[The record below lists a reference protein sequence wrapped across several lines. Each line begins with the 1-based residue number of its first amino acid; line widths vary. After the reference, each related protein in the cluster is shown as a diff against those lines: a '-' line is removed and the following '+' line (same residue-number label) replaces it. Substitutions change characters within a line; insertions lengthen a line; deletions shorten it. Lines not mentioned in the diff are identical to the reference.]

1 MTRSAEL
8 RHGEQVRQPGDVASP
23 SQLPTIAANAAAC
36 PVELQFSAISKGLL
50 MATAAVPDIIH
61 VARLARSMYSLSQ
74 SRSGSCRFA
83 E

>member
-23 SQLPTIAANAAAC
+23 SQLPTIAANAAAM
-36 PVELQFSAISKGLL
+36 PSGIAVFGHFKGAA

-61 VARLARSMYSLSQ
+61 VARSARSMHSLSQ
-74 SRSGSCRFA
+74 SGSGSCRFA